1 MTVEKRPV
9 SPRRI
14 AFRAHLKRTA
24 IEFLPTM
31 AKSLTSAHAPRRT
44 TSRTSARTRKTKGR
58 AARSTTSSAKR
69 APGTRILVVA
79 ETSAQR
85 GRLAR
90 GVATELNRELH
101 RVDLGQ
107 IVGKYV
113 GETEKNLRSLF
124 TSAAAKEGI
133 LFFDEADALFGKRT
147 NVKNSHDRYANLET
161 SYLLERIERSPG
173 VVVLA
178 TNSARKI
185 DPAWMKRLRFG
196 LKLTLPKSN
205 KR

>member
-1 MTVEKRPV
+1 
-9 SPRRI
+9 
-14 AFRAHLKRTA
+14 
-24 IEFLPTM
+24 M

-44 TSRTSARTRKTKGR
+44 TSKSRNSPRARKTKGR
-58 AARSTTSSAKR
+58 SATSSTRR

-79 ETSAQR
+79 ETPAQR

-90 GVATELNRELH
+90 GVATELNRSLH

-107 IVGKYV
+107 LVGKYV
-113 GETEKNLRSLF
+113 GETEKNLRTLF
-124 TSAAAKEGI
+124 TSAEAREGI

-147 NVKNSHDRYANLET
+147 SVKDAHDRYANLET
-161 SYLLERIERSPG
+161 NYLLERIERSPG

-178 TNSARKI
+178 TNSVRKI

-196 LKLTLPKSN
+196 LKLTLPKTG

>member
-1 MTVEKRPV
+1 
-9 SPRRI
+9 
-14 AFRAHLKRTA
+14 
-24 IEFLPTM
+24 M

-90 GVATELNRELH
+90 GVATELNRALH

-107 IVGKYV
+107 IVGKYI
-113 GETEKNLRSLF
+113 GETEKNLRTLF
-124 TSAAAKEGI
+124 TSAEAREGI

-173 VVVLA
+173 VIVLA